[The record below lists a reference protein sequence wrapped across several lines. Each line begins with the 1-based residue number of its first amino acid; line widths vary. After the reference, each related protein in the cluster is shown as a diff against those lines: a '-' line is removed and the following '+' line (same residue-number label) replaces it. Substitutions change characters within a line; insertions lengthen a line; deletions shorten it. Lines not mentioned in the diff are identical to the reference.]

1 MKTPC
6 LACSHPLLNAALSC
20 PKCGH
25 SRQPASPKATIPSC
39 YACSLEATTLCQRCG
54 IPSCVRHLKSGYMY
68 IPRTTKTQ
76 VAIQCAPCT
85 KKFRS
90 LRRWF
95 GIVVITTILGF
106 ALVVYFKS

>member
-1 MKTPC
+1 
-6 LACSHPLLNAALSC
+6 
-20 PKCGH
+20 
-25 SRQPASPKATIPSC
+25 
-39 YACSLEATTLCQRCG
+39 
-54 IPSCVRHLKSGYMY
+54 MY